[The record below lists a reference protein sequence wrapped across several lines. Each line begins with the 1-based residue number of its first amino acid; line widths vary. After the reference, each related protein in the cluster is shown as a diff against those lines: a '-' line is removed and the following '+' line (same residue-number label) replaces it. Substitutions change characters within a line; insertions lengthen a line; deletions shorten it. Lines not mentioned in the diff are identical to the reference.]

1 MELDL
6 SSQPRLEWGSERARH
21 QTSVRLSYS
30 AAPTTC
36 QCTVVRQRPTRVRR
50 WNLEQ
55 CTGGGSPLNINRAA
69 AVKSKQQ
76 TTAFRNR
83 SLLCNQDV
91 LWHWHCHLRTK
102 WGPRY
107 FWHVP
112 GEVSLFLASGTI
124 SNFVNS
130 WQYGMNGCYNVSSNT
145 IWLDQLL
152 SPFSICVFRGANP
165 PSSLGVELSSARAY
179 RPSRGYLSTQWHLRS
194 VSFPCPNLVKD
205 SRTVRFICNTYYLI
219 LLSPSLSQLP
229 MVLSAWSLPCQVHSP
244 RVYTSQG
251 VPISV
256 VGTAQ
261 VSCCKYFKDS
271 FQL

>member
-112 GEVSLFLASGTI
+112 GDVSLFLALGTI
-124 SNFVNS
+124 LNLVNS
-130 WQYGMNGCYNVSSNT
+130 WHMACTVVTIFHQTQSDSTNCCLHSQFVCSGGQTHLHLWGSSHRLPVHTDRPEDTSQHNDT
-145 IWLDQLL
+145 WGECL
-152 SPFSICVFRGANP
+152 SF
-165 PSSLGVELSSARAY
+165 L
-179 RPSRGYLSTQWHLRS
+179 
-194 VSFPCPNLVKD
+194 NLVKD

-261 VSCCKYFKDS
+261 VS
-271 FQL
+271 